1 MSSATNNNININN
14 HNSNIVNTPLKN
26 DIKSGAGVHSHPG
39 NKFYLQLI
47 KEKKKPFVL
56 ALKDTKKKDAIVRQV
71 YDTISKLKP
80 PGRFL
85 QKNRDGTFTIRSK
98 QYALAKIKKALG
110 ENSAQIESFFRT
122 RGLLPEPATSLP
134 NPKRPASIPNHKRPA
149 HIPKPP
155 RQTITP
161 YEASKKQPS
170 VGTRRKRPEI
180 PTVSPEP
187 MPIANVKPNG
197 ITSADWR
204 KFATTVGNINDNDI
218 KQIKRPRFR
227 DVVIASLQQEKDK
240 PRREKPTMEKT
251 KSQRKV
257 DMLIVALA
265 NMTPFKG
272 NKKR

>member
-1 MSSATNNNININN
+1 MSSATINI
-14 HNSNIVNTPLKN
+14 VTTPLKN

-71 YDTISKLKP
+71 YDTISKLNP

-85 QKNRDGTFTIRSK
+85 QKNRDGTYTIRSK
-98 QYALAKIKKALG
+98 QYASAKIKKALG

-122 RGLLPEPATSLP
+122 RGLLPDPPATSSLSK
-134 NPKRPASIPNHKRPA
+134 NPSRPPLAR
-149 HIPKPP
+149 IPKPSASMKPPP
-155 RQTITP
+155 RKTITP
-161 YEASKKQPS
+161 LEARKKYS
-170 VGTRRKRPEI
+170 SSGGTRRKRPDI

-187 MPIANVKPNG
+187 IPVANAKTTG

-204 KFATTVGNINDNDI
+204 KFATKVGDINDNDM
-218 KQIKRPRFR
+218 KQIKPMKRRRFR
-227 DVVIASLQQEKDK
+227 NIVIASMQQEKDK
-240 PRREKPTMEKT
+240 PRREKPQVEKT
-251 KSQRKV
+251 KSQRTM
-257 DMLIVALA
+257 DMLTVALA
-265 NMTPFKG
+265 NMTPFKD